1 MSLPEVLLWIQLKA
15 RPSGLKFRKQHPFGR
30 FVADFYCDAAKL
42 IVEVDGIAHDMGD
55 QPAFDAQR
63 DAWFRSEG
71 LVVLRIPAREILSD
85 MDAVISV
92 ILVAADAAGPPPSV
106 LRTATS
112 PGGGGFAL
120 EL

>member
-1 MSLPEVLLWIQLKA
+1 MSLPEVLLWRELKT
-15 RPSGLKFRKQHPFGR
+15 RPRGLKFRKQHPFGR

-42 IVEVDGIAHDMGD
+42 AIEVDGIAHDMGD
-55 QPAFDAQR
+55 QPEFDAQR
-63 DAWFRSEG
+63 DAWFETQGIRT
-71 LVVLRIPAREILSD
+71 LRIPARDVLSD
-85 MDAVISV
+85 IDGTLAR
-92 ILVAADAAGPPPSV
+92 ILAAADAAGPSPSV